1 MKQIIQSLKDGS
13 IELCEVPTPRA
24 KPGYNLIR
32 SSRTLISAGTE
43 RMFLEFGKGN
53 WIKKARN
60 QPDKAKMVLDK
71 VKTDGLLETFETVK
85 SKLDQPYAPGNS
97 NVGKVIQANGSGF
110 SVGDRIVSN
119 GKHAE
124 IVSVP
129 KNLCAAIP
137 DNVSDEEASFTVL
150 AAIGLQS
157 IRLANPT
164 IGECV
169 VVTGLGLIGLLTV
182 QMLRAQGCRVL
193 GVEIMILKDWS

>member
-1 MKQIIQSLKDGS
+1 M
-13 IELCEVPTPRA
+13 
-24 KPGYNLIR
+24 
-32 SSRTLISAGTE
+32 
-43 RMFLEFGKGN
+43 
-53 WIKKARN
+53 
-60 QPDKAKMVLDK
+60 
-71 VKTDGLLETFETVK
+71 
-85 SKLDQPYAPGNS
+85 
-97 NVGKVIQANGSGF
+97 IQANGSGF

-193 GVEIMILKDWS
+193 GVDYDPKRLELAQSFGAETISLGSGENVLDKAKTFSRGLGVDAVIITASTTSN